1 MCGIAGYIGDSPS
14 AKEFLRNSIECLKH
28 RGPDG
33 EGLIDL
39 NWAGISHVRLSLISP
54 GPNGAQPV
62 HGEEIILSFNGEIYN
77 WREIGAQLRATGL
90 RADLSSDSKV
100 LLHSLEEW
108 GLNNTLEK
116 LRGIFAFA
124 YLDKKKKC
132 LILARDSAGTKP
144 LYYINFNG
152 TIYFSSEI
160 KAFKDFGLAIDQEQ
174 IEEYLTFQNTI
185 SEKCIFKNVFLVPSG
200 GYLEFRKSQ
209 SRPNQTIWAPGVFTT
224 NPAITS
230 SIAIDEI
237 EKLMEQAVQRN
248 LRADFPVGVFLSGGL
263 DSSTLAMFAAE
274 KNQNIRSY
282 TIGFKQAENIA
293 NFNFTDER
301 VHALEIAKKLEI
313 ENLTAEITSTDME
326 EIFDELCWAIEEP
339 RVGQSYPNFFAAKL
353 AKQSDK
359 AVISGTGGDEL
370 FGGYPWRYRETLALK
385 SAGKPKQV
393 EAYFEKWHRLSSTK
407 NISQLLGKQESSHVM
422 SGKQKMINLLETNST
437 SDSFYDLQDL
447 LYFEYKTFLQGLL
460 IVDDKIAMSHGLEIR
475 VPMLDQ
481 DLTNFAMQL
490 PNTLRLKTPS
500 SSPLKI
506 EDDGKFLLRILAGKM
521 NNPLQ
526 NLPKRGF
533 SGPDEMWFRKE
544 SSTFIQ
550 NRLFDS
556 NSIIWRYL
564 DFETGK
570 KMVTQHLTGEINNRL
585 LIWSLLSLES
595 VFRQFSSDS

>member
-1 MCGIAGYIGDSPS
+1 MCGIAGYLGDSQS

-33 EGLIDL
+33 EGLVDL
-39 NWAGISHVRLSLISP
+39 HWAGISHVRLALVSP
-54 GPNGAQPV
+54 GPNGAQPMQ
-62 HGEEIILSFNGEIYN
+62 GKEIILSFNGEIYN

-90 RADLSSDSKV
+90 REDLSSDSKV

-108 GLNNTLEK
+108 GLNATLHK

-132 LILARDSAGTKP
+132 LILARDAAGTKP
-144 LYYINFNG
+144 LYYTNFNG

-160 KAFKDFGLAIDQEQ
+160 KAFKNFGLAIDQEQ

-185 SEKCIFKNVFLVPSG
+185 SEKCIFKNVFLVPPG
-200 GYLEFRKSQ
+200 GYLEFGKSQ
-209 SRPNQTIWAPGVFTT
+209 MRPNQTIWAPGVFTA
-224 NPAITS
+224 NPAITE
-230 SIAIDEI
+230 SIAINKI
-237 EKLMEQAVQRN
+237 EKLMEQAVERN

-263 DSSTLAMFAAE
+263 DSSTLAMFAAK
-274 KNQNIRSY
+274 KNQYIRSY
-282 TIGFKQAENIA
+282 TIGFKQVNNIV

-301 VHALEIAKKLEI
+301 IHAIEIAKKLEI
-313 ENLTAEITSTDME
+313 ENFTAEIASTDME
-326 EIFDELCWAIEEP
+326 KIFDELCWAIEEP

-385 SAGKPKQV
+385 SDGKSKQV
-393 EAYFEKWHRLSSTK
+393 DAYFAKWHRLGSTQDV
-407 NISQLLGKQESSHVM
+407 SQLLGKQESNHVM
-422 SGKQKMINLLETNST
+422 SGKQKMFNLLEKNST
-437 SDSFYDLQDL
+437 SNSLYNLQDL

-460 IVDDKIAMSHGLEIR
+460 IVDDKIAMSQGLEIR

-490 PNTLRLKTPS
+490 PNNLRLKKTLQN
-500 SSPLKI
+500 PLKI

-521 NNPLQ
+521 NNPAQ
-526 NLPKRGF
+526 NLPKKGF
-533 SGPDEMWFRKE
+533 SGPDEAWFRNE

-556 NSIIWRYL
+556 NAILWEYL

-570 KMVTQHLTGEINNRL
+570 KMVTQHLTGELNNRL

-595 VFRQFSSDS
+595 IFRQFSSDS